1 MAEPMSGYKAGYMSM
16 SAHRRGEFHV
26 VRVDQERAPAS
37 FCCLLAERPFCKIT
51 VADIAGG
58 CGLSR
63 MTFYY
68 HFEDVYDL
76 LAWTCGER
84 ASAACEGLEWQEGL
98 LRLFR
103 TVRRDRDLVMNVYRS
118 VDRSVLEAALFPFA
132 HDLILREMGAR
143 VGAGVASPA
152 DREFVV
158 AFFEYAFAGTL
169 LTWIG
174 NGMGEDPREIV
185 DRLGVIMSGQAVLLA
200 DRFHAS

>member
-1 MAEPMSGYKAGYMSM
+1 MS
-16 SAHRRGEFHV
+16 SALTKS
-26 VRVDQERAPAS
+26 ALAAS
-37 FCCLLAERPFCKIT
+37 FCRLLAERPFCKIT

-76 LAWTCGER
+76 LTWTCGER

-174 NGMGEDPREIV
+174 NGMGEDPRRNV
-185 DRLGVIMSGQAVLLA
+185 DRLGV
-200 DRFHAS
+200 

>member
-1 MAEPMSGYKAGYMSM
+1 MS
-16 SAHRRGEFHV
+16 SALTKS
-26 VRVDQERAPAS
+26 ALAAS
-37 FCCLLAERPFCKIT
+37 FCRLLAERPFCKIT

-68 HFEDVYDL
+68 HFQDVYDL
-76 LAWTCGER
+76 LTWTCDER

-143 VGAGVASPA
+143 VGAGVTAPA

-174 NGMGEDPREIV
+174 DGMGEDPREIV

>member
-1 MAEPMSGYKAGYMSM
+1 MS
-16 SAHRRGEFHV
+16 SALTKS
-26 VRVDQERAPAS
+26 ALAAS
-37 FCCLLAERPFCKIT
+37 FCRLLAERPFCKIT

-76 LAWTCGER
+76 LTWTCGER

-174 NGMGEDPREIV
+174 DGMGEDPREIV

>member
-1 MAEPMSGYKAGYMSM
+1 
-16 SAHRRGEFHV
+16 
-26 VRVDQERAPAS
+26 
-37 FCCLLAERPFCKIT
+37 
-51 VADIAGG
+51 
-58 CGLSR
+58 
-63 MTFYY
+63 
-68 HFEDVYDL
+68 
-76 LAWTCGER
+76 
-84 ASAACEGLEWQEGL
+84 
-98 LRLFR
+98 
-103 TVRRDRDLVMNVYRS
+103 
-118 VDRSVLEAALFPFA
+118 
-132 HDLILREMGAR
+132 MGAR

>member
-1 MAEPMSGYKAGYMSM
+1 MS
-16 SAHRRGEFHV
+16 SALTKS
-26 VRVDQERAPAS
+26 ALAAS
-37 FCCLLAERPFCKIT
+37 FCRLLAERPFCKIT

-68 HFEDVYDL
+68 HFQDVYDL
-76 LAWTCGER
+76 LTWTCGER

-143 VGAGVASPA
+143 RCGCHGPGRPRVRGRVLRVRLCRHPA
-152 DREFVV
+152 YLD
-158 AFFEYAFAGTL
+158 
-169 LTWIG
+169 W
-174 NGMGEDPREIV
+174 
-185 DRLGVIMSGQAVLLA
+185 
-200 DRFHAS
+200 